1 MSRRNHM
8 NIQIRAIFIKKKIK
22 DKHAKNIQNTEIYI
36 TICNTELKNT

>member
-8 NIQIRAIFIKKKIK
+8 NIQIRAIFIKKKIE

-36 TICNTELKNT
+36 TIYNTELKNT